1 MEPQHPISDETV
13 DQSIV
18 RTTAFFTVLLLLA
31 GLFSNLK
38 WIALLLCFDFFIRGF
53 TRLPFSP
60 LRRAA
65 RAQVKILRRTPRP
78 IDAAPKKF
86 AARLGFL
93 VSAVIAIL
101 AFTGLYQAAYV
112 VTQLFVLLAGM
123 EAFLDICLGC
133 RIYTLLLKRKT
144 KRPSDAE

>member
-1 MEPQHPISDETV
+1 MNTQCPISSETV
-13 DQSIV
+13 NQSIV

-53 TRLPFSP
+53 TDLPLSP

-65 RAQVKILRRTPRP
+65 RAQVKLLRRKPKP
-78 IDAAPKKF
+78 IDAAPKRF
-86 AARLGFL
+86 AARLGFV

-101 AFTGLYQAAYV
+101 AFSGFHQAAHI
-112 VTQLFVLLAGM
+112 VTQLFVLLAGL
-123 EAFLDICLGC
+123 EAFLGICLGC
-133 RIYTLLLKRKT
+133 RIYSLLLKHKNN
-144 KRPSDAE
+144 RPTNAE